1 MFPKDWTQPCGNCCT
16 KKYAGV
22 FLIPWRIFCKK
33 GCSADGDTWAECVE
47 ACNELCYKDPVLKD
61 RQWTSFIDRSPGDD
75 NYSLVCLTISF
86 MGECFHACVAG
97 CGFKFGISPEKV
109 DQVQPN
115 RPIPLPPPP
124 PSPMPDK
131 STSTLDAEP
140 TCDDLPGTSA

>member
-1 MFPKDWTQPCGNCCT
+1 MFPKDWTQPCGNRCT

-75 NYSLVCLTISF
+75 NYSL
-86 MGECFHACVAG
+86 ECFHACVAG
-97 CGFKFGISPEKV
+97 CGFKVSTFWSISTVVYQAMYILIAGISV
-109 DQVQPN
+109 MFFQFYGV
-115 RPIPLPPPP
+115 L
-124 PSPMPDK
+124 
-131 STSTLDAEP
+131 
-140 TCDDLPGTSA
+140 